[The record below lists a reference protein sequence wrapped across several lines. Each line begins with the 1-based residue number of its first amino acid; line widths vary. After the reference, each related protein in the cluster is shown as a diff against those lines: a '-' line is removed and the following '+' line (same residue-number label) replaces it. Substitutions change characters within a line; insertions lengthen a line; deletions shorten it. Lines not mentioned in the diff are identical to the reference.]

1 MGNGTIIKYPDWV
14 KRIQITGKDNYRNL
28 LRIKFEDEN
37 GELEN
42 EFMAVCM
49 NPSKANLEHSDDTVN
64 RLINYAYE
72 QKKYASI
79 AILNTYSIY
88 ETDSKN
94 LPSDKDLKSD
104 PDKTEEFKRNIEFVV
119 DEISNLKGTLLLA
132 FGKATQKYMH
142 KAQLQVIDAAK
153 QAISK
158 NQIIVKKI
166 EGYKYYHH
174 PERCNFKLI
183 EINEIELDES
193 KKDLWKQPKMN
204 I

>member
-1 MGNGTIIKYPDWV
+1 MVNRKIIKYPDYV

-37 GELEN
+37 GEREN

-64 RLINYAYE
+64 KLIKNAYK
-72 QKKYASI
+72 QKYASI

-88 ETDSKN
+88 ETDSKK
-94 LPSDKDLKSD
+94 LPSNKNLNSD
-104 PDKTEEFKRNIEFVV
+104 PDKKKEFERNIEFVV
-119 DEISNLKGTLLLA
+119 DEILNLKGTLLLA
-132 FGKATQKYMH
+132 FGKATRKYMYE
-142 KAQLQVIDAAK
+142 AQLRVIDAAK

-166 EGYKYYHH
+166 KGHEYYHH
-174 PERCNFKLI
+174 PERCNFDFDQ
-183 EINEIELDES
+183 INEDKLEES
-193 KKDLWKQPKMN
+193 KNYLWKQPKMN

>member
-1 MGNGTIIKYPDWV
+1 MGNGTIIKYPDYV

-37 GELEN
+37 GEREN

-64 RLINYAYE
+64 KLIKDAYK
-72 QKKYASI
+72 QKYASI

-94 LPSDKDLKSD
+94 LPSYNNLKSD

-119 DEISNLKGTLLLA
+119 DEILNLKGTLLLA
-132 FGKATQKYMH
+132 FGKATRKYMYE
-142 KAQLQVIDAAK
+142 AQLQVIDAAK

-174 PERCNFKLI
+174 PERCKFKLI
-183 EINEIELDES
+183 EIKEDKLDES
-193 KKDLWKQPKMN
+193 KKYL
-204 I
+204 

>member
-1 MGNGTIIKYPDWV
+1 MVNRKIIKYPDYV

-28 LRIKFEDEN
+28 LRIKFEDE
-37 GELEN
+37 EN

-64 RLINYAYE
+64 MLINYAYE
-72 QKKYASI
+72 QKYASI

-132 FGKATQKYMH
+132 FGKATRKYMYE
-142 KAQLQVIDAAK
+142 AQLQVIDAAK
-153 QAISK
+153 QAILK

-166 EGYKYYHH
+166 EKYDYYHH
-174 PERCNFKLI
+174 PKRCKFKLI
-183 EINEIELDES
+183 EIKEIELDES

>member
-1 MGNGTIIKYPDWV
+1 MVNRKIIKYPDYV

-37 GELEN
+37 GEREN

-49 NPSKANLEHSDDTVN
+49 NPSKANLDQSDNTVN
-64 RLINYAYE
+64 RLINYAYG
-72 QKKYASI
+72 QKYASI

-104 PDKTEEFKRNIEFVV
+104 PDKTEEFERNIEFVV

-132 FGKATQKYMH
+132 FGKATQYYMYQ
-142 KAQLQVIDAAK
+142 AQLKVIDTAK

-158 NQIIVKKI
+158 NQIIVEKI
-166 EGYKYYHH
+166 EGYEYYHH
-174 PERCNFKLI
+174 PERCTFNLI
-183 EINEIELDES
+183 EIKEKKLDES